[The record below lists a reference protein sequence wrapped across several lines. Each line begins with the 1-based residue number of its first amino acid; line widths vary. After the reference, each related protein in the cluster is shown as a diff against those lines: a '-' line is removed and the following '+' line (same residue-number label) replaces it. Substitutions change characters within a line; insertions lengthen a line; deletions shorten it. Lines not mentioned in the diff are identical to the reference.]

1 LFYTCATASQM
12 ELSLTLAAGAALL
25 ALTLLAAWKGARP
38 PDLRR
43 GPRLIP
49 YRFIM
54 LLGAAGL
61 IVILVHLV
69 NLMGV
74 STGPDRF

>member
-1 LFYTCATASQM
+1 M
-12 ELSLTLAAGAALL
+12 SLTLTLGLGAVLL
-25 ALTLLAAWKGARP
+25 ALTLLAAWRGARP

-49 YRFIM
+49 YRFLM
-54 LLGAAGL
+54 LMGAAGL

-74 STGPDRF
+74 TTGRGPVY

>member
-1 LFYTCATASQM
+1 M
-12 ELSLTLAAGAALL
+12 ELTQTLTIGGVLL
-25 ALTLLAAWKGARP
+25 AVTLLAAWRGARP

-54 LLGAAGL
+54 LLGATGL
-61 IVILVHLV
+61 LVILVHLV

-74 STGPDRF
+74 STGQRLGY

>member
-1 LFYTCATASQM
+1 M
-12 ELSLTLAAGAALL
+12 SLTLTLGLGAVLL
-25 ALTLLAAWKGARP
+25 ALTLFAAWRGARP

-49 YRFIM
+49 YRFLM
-54 LLGAAGL
+54 LMGAAGL

-74 STGPDRF
+74 TTGRGPVY